1 LGGVEVLFNR
11 LVDGGT
17 DAVEVAVD
25 IVITE
30 AEYSQ
35 AEGRK
40 VLIPISIAL
49 FRLRFVVLGAIQ
61 FDNELCC
68 CAVEIHDVVA
78 ELPLPVEGDG
88 IGF

>member
-30 AEYSQ
+30 AEHSQ
-35 AEGRK
+35 AEGGK
-40 VLIPISIAL
+40 VLIPFSIAL
-49 FRLRFVVLGAIQ
+49 FRLGFVVLGAIQ
-61 FDNELCC
+61 FHNELCR

-78 ELPLPVEGDG
+78 KLLLPVERDG